1 MLIQKDKRL
10 LLSFSHFFS
19 YYHFITYNIIII
31 TQNFQHMATP
41 TGKNHCAICGKERRT
56 VLCDGC
62 SQTFCYNHLNDHRQE
77 LSKQLDEVEVT
88 RDLFRQTLTEQTSQP
103 RKHQLMKEI
112 DDWERDSINKIQ
124 QAANEARQ
132 LLSKH
137 INGHITEIEVQ
148 LNKLTDQ
155 LRQSRQDNDFVETD
169 LNQWKEELHRLKEE
183 LTKPSSIRLQRDFA
197 PLVTKINVDLPSEI
211 SHHI

>member
-1 MLIQKDKRL
+1 
-10 LLSFSHFFS
+10 
-19 YYHFITYNIIII
+19 
-31 TQNFQHMATP
+31 MATA

-103 RKHQLMKEI
+103 RKHSLMKEI
-112 DDWERDSINKIQ
+112 DDWECESINKIK

-137 INGHITEIEVQ
+137 INGHIIEIEAQ
-148 LNKLTDQ
+148 LNKVTNQ

-169 LNQWKEELHRLKEE
+169 LNQWKEELHRLTEK
-183 LTKPSSIRLQRDFA
+183 LTKPSSIILRRDSA
-197 PLVTKINVDLPSEI
+197 PLVNKINVDLPSKVI
-211 SHHI
+211 SHT